1 MTSASDAPVEQTT
14 PAAALNDAGVHRDG
28 RHRLHPTT
36 LTIPRGS
43 VTAVVGRNGSGKSTL
58 LGVIAGEI
66 TPTSG
71 AAYVDG
77 DPVASLGPRELAR
90 RRALLAQDTHV
101 AFGFTVR
108 DVVGWGRAPWRGT
121 AQAADD
127 DAVVAAAIAA
137 QSLDDLLDRPV
148 TSLSGGERKRV
159 HIARVTAQQAGL
171 LLLDEADSD
180 LDLVGRRTV
189 DAAAR
194 DHAARGNT
202 VVVVSHDVTRI
213 SHACD
218 RVLLMRHGRVLAH
231 GPREQ
236 VLTEEL
242 LTETFET
249 AVRVVPDD
257 SGVVVRVR

>member
-1 MTSASDAPVEQTT
+1 MADAASLH
-14 PAAALNDAGVHRDG
+14 AAALRTGEHY
-28 RHRLHPTT
+28 RLHPTT
-36 LTIPRGS
+36 LSIPTGT

-58 LGVIAGEI
+58 LGVLAGEI
-66 TPTSG
+66 APTSG
-71 AAYVDG
+71 DARIGG
-77 DPVASLGPRELAR
+77 DLVRSLSPRALAR
-90 RRALLAQDTHV
+90 RRALLAQETHV

-121 AQAADD
+121 PQTAQDD
-127 DAVVAAAIAA
+127 EIVAVAIATQELGA
-137 QSLDDLLDRPV
+137 LVDRPV

-189 DAAAR
+189 DVAAR
-194 DHAARGNT
+194 QHATQGNT

-218 RVLLMRHGRVLAH
+218 RVILMRRGQVVAD
-231 GPREQ
+231 GPRDA
-236 VLTEEL
+236 VLTEDQ
-242 LTETFET
+242 LTDAFE
-249 AVRVVPDD
+249 ASVRVVPDEG
-257 SGVVVRVR
+257 GVVVRMR

>member
-1 MTSASDAPVEQTT
+1 MTDAATLHE
-14 PAAALNDAGVHRDG
+14 AAVRSGLHD
-28 RHRLHPTT
+28 RLLPTT
-36 LTIPRGS
+36 LSIPAGT

-58 LGVIAGEI
+58 LGVLAGEL

-71 AAYVDG
+71 TASVG
-77 DPVASLGPRELAR
+77 GEPIASLTPRQLAR

-108 DVVGWGRAPWRGT
+108 DVVGWGRTPWRGT
-121 AQAADD
+121 PQAAQ
-127 DAVVAAAIAA
+127 DAEIVAAAIHA
-137 QSLDDLLDRPV
+137 QGLDELVDRPV

-159 HIARVTAQQAGL
+159 HIARVTAQRAGL

-194 DHAARGNT
+194 LHAARGDT

-213 SHACD
+213 SHSCD
-218 RVLLMRHGRVLAH
+218 RVILMKRGQVLAD
-231 GPREQ
+231 GPRAA
-236 VLTEEL
+236 VLTAEL
-242 LTETFET
+242 LSDAFE
-249 AVRVVPDD
+249 ADVRVVPDEG
-257 SGVVVRVR
+257 GVVVRMQ

>member
-1 MTSASDAPVEQTT
+1 MTAEALAAGQ
-14 PAAALNDAGVHRDG
+14 PAAELVDAGVAVAG
-28 RHRLHPTT
+28 RIRLQPAT
-36 LTIPRGS
+36 LTVPRGT

-66 TPTSG
+66 VPSSG
-71 AAYVDG
+71 RALVDG
-77 DPVASLGPRELAR
+77 VEVGRLGARALAR
-90 RRALLAQDTHV
+90 RRALLAQDTRV
-101 AFGFTVR
+101 SFGFTVR

-121 AQAADD
+121 PQAADD
-127 DAVVAAAIAA
+127 ADIVRAAIAA
-137 QSLDDLLDRPV
+137 QSLDDLADRPV

-189 DAAAR
+189 DEAAR
-194 DHAARGNT
+194 EHAARGGT

-218 RVLLMRHGRVLAH
+218 RVLLMHHGRVLAH
-231 GPREQ
+231 GRSVD
-236 VLTEEL
+236 VLSEDL
-242 LTETFET
+242 LSQAFD
-249 AVRVVPDD
+249 APVRVARDEG
-257 SGVVVRVR
+257 GVVVRVR